1 MLGPI
6 SRARQKTTSQV
17 LMFSSEILALGGK
30 LHSHKVLSY
39 ISLKL
44 PRVWANLLWRGEAT
58 LGAKIFPSKQAVI
71 CALLASWG
79 REKEYQSMKGS
90 FSWNNHLSHTVS
102 HTYCHPPHPN
112 FHDLQQTYCGRGY
125 EMSQPIMNGGYYF
138 SPSGTPYTYQVGHR
152 IFQHSKMSFPIWNSL
167 QFWIS

>member
-1 MLGPI
+1 
-6 SRARQKTTSQV
+6 
-17 LMFSSEILALGGK
+17 MFSSEILALGGK

-90 FSWNNHLSHTVS
+90 FSWNNHLSHTFS
-102 HTYCHPPHPN
+102 HTYWYPTDILLILIIINYSKHTVAGDTRWASRLWTAATTSRHRAPRTHIRWGTASFSIPKCH
-112 FHDLQQTYCGRGY
+112 
-125 EMSQPIMNGGYYF
+125 
-138 SPSGTPYTYQVGHR
+138 
-152 IFQHSKMSFPIWNSL
+152 FQSETAYDFE
-167 QFWIS
+167 

>member
-58 LGAKIFPSKQAVI
+58 LGAKIFPSHQNKPLFVHYWHLGEERRNI
-71 CALLASWG
+71 SL
-79 REKEYQSMKGS
+79 KGS
-90 FSWNNHLSHTVS
+90 FSKTIIFHTQSHTPTDILPILIIMIYS
-102 HTYCHPPHPN
+102 KHTVAG
-112 FHDLQQTYCGRGY
+112 DTR
-125 EMSQPIMNGGYYF
+125 
-138 SPSGTPYTYQVGHR
+138 
-152 IFQHSKMSFPIWNSL
+152 
-167 QFWIS
+167 